1 MKFDIKNTIILI
13 LIIVTIF
20 FGYKWFISGD
30 SGSNER
36 VKQLEKEFAELE
48 SRKKLADLE
57 INKWRCKFDTLQKE
71 GDILKQE
78 NIKLEAETKK
88 AEQEA
93 NKSKS
98 NLNKLRLE
106 MIETKNKIEQLKKN
120 PIKRTG
126 DDLLQSIKNKTK

>member
-13 LIIVTIF
+13 LLIVSIL
-20 FGYKWFISGD
+20 FGYKWFIESD
-30 SGSNER
+30 SGSKER
-36 VKQLEKEFAELE
+36 VKQLEKEFTELE
-48 SRKKLADLE
+48 NKKKLTDLE
-57 INKWRCKFDTLQKE
+57 INKWKSKFDTLQKE
-71 GDILKQE
+71 EDILKQE

-93 NKSKS
+93 SKSKS
-98 NLNKLRLE
+98 NLDKLRLE
-106 MIETKNKIEQLKKN
+106 MIETKNKIEKLKNN

>member
-13 LIIVTIF
+13 LLIVSIL
-20 FGYKWFISGD
+20 FGYKWFIESD
-30 SGSNER
+30 SGSKER
-36 VKQLEKEFAELE
+36 VKQLEKEFTELE
-48 SRKKLADLE
+48 NKKKLTDLE
-57 INKWRCKFDTLQKE
+57 INKWKSKFDTLQKE

-93 NKSKS
+93 SKSKS
-98 NLNKLRLE
+98 NLDKIRLE
-106 MIETKNKIEQLKKN
+106 MIETKNKIEKLKNN

>member
-13 LIIVTIF
+13 LLIVSLL
-20 FGYKWFISGD
+20 FGYKWFIESD
-30 SGSNER
+30 SGSKER
-36 VKQLEKEFAELE
+36 VKQLEKEFTELE
-48 SRKKLADLE
+48 NKKKLTDLE
-57 INKWRCKFDTLQKE
+57 INKWKSKFDTLQKE

-93 NKSKS
+93 SKSKS
-98 NLNKLRLE
+98 NLDKLRLE
-106 MIETKNKIEQLKKN
+106 MIETKNKIEKLKKN

>member
-13 LIIVTIF
+13 LLIVSIL
-20 FGYKWFISGD
+20 FGYKWFIESD
-30 SGSNER
+30 SGSKER
-36 VKQLEKEFAELE
+36 VKQLEKEFTELE
-48 SRKKLADLE
+48 NKKKLTDLE
-57 INKWRCKFDTLQKE
+57 INKWKSKFDTLQKE

-93 NKSKS
+93 SKSKS
-98 NLNKLRLE
+98 NLDKLRLE
-106 MIETKNKIEQLKKN
+106 MIETKNKIEKLKNN

-126 DDLLQSIKNKTK
+126 DDLLNSIKNKTK